1 MDHFFYMSRPLGD
14 IGPDAPGAKRRWL
27 VNASSGAEVSV
38 MFVEVA
44 PGGSTLRHA
53 HPYEHT
59 MFFLE
64 GNGELVEVDGVRP
77 INPYEVVHIAPDELH
92 QIKNTGERILKFLAV
107 ELAKKEEKKD

>member
-1 MDHFFYMSRPLGD
+1 MKHFFYTSVPLVD
-14 IGPDAPGAKRRWL
+14 IGNDAPGAKRRWL
-27 VNASSGAEVSV
+27 VDAASGAEVAV

-64 GNGELVEVDGVRP
+64 GVGELVEADGVRP
-77 INPYEVVHIAPDELH
+77 ISPYEVVHIKPEELH
-92 QIKNTGERILKFLAV
+92 QIKNTGVKTLKFLAV
-107 ELAKKEEKKD
+107 EPAHKKTI